1 MLDLSFQSTLF
12 NPPLQ
17 KKKTPSLPLWF
28 IGKILS
34 PDTSPMIFKFLKYLS
49 DSIHLQFDKDS
60 LFILE

>member
-17 KKKTPSLPLWF
+17 KKPSLPLWF

-34 PDTSPMIFKFLKYLS
+34 PDTSPMIFKYLS